1 MSRVRLAAIALL
13 GTAAACATVPFERY
27 VSQQRWTDA
36 AAAFDADTTLLENE
50 RALFDAAMLFSSPTR
65 GAYDPNRARVLL
77 QRILTRFPESK
88 HRIEAADR
96 LALMDTVL
104 AERGRASERAREVEA
119 RIAALA
125 ADTLRLRARLDSAG
139 AGRATSERNAA
150 RLEADLRDRDEQL
163 RQLRL
168 ELARLKEIDLKP
180 RRPR

>member
-1 MSRVRLAAIALL
+1 MRLAAIALV

-36 AAAFDADTTLLENE
+36 AAAFDADTTLLDNE
-50 RALFDAAMLFSSPTR
+50 RALFDAAMLFSSPAR
-65 GAYDPNRARVLL
+65 GAYNPEKARVLL
-77 QRILTRFPESK
+77 RRFLARFPESK
-88 HRIEAADR
+88 HQLEASDR
-96 LALMDTVL
+96 LALMDSALT
-104 AERGRASERAREVEA
+104 ERNSASMRAREVEA
-119 RIAALA
+119 RIAALI
-125 ADTLRLRARLDSAG
+125 ADTLRLRAQRDSAG